1 MTPMDPADPRLD
13 APATAESYPTFWDAI
28 PVDRPGSTP
37 PPLALS
43 DADAYAAFLD
53 FDEGGSTA
61 TLNVEQSDVGLN

>member
-1 MTPMDPADPRLD
+1 MTPIDSADSRLD
-13 APATAESYPTFWDAI
+13 ALGTAESYPTFWDAI

-37 PPLALS
+37 PPALP

-61 TLNVEQSDVGLN
+61 TLNVEESDVGLN